1 MNSNII
7 SSVRQNC
14 SCYKIKKN
22 SIIVIKKIVSLLLFV
37 VVLASCG
44 EYQKALKTEDVA
56 VKFEVATKLYDE
68 GKYAD
73 AIRLIEQ
80 IAPSYRG
87 KPQAEKLFYMFSMS
101 YYNTKQ
107 YYLAAY
113 QFESF
118 VSGYPRSEK
127 IEEASYLGAKCF
139 AIQSNRT
146 SPYSL
151 DQVDTYKAIEKLQ
164 EFIDIYPN
172 STYLPEANKSLRE
185 LNDKIERKV
194 FENAKQYNTIM
205 EYKAAMVALDNFVS
219 DYPGTPYKED
229 ALFYKYDSA
238 YQLAIN
244 SVPDKMEERLN
255 IAKTA
260 YYSLIKFKPDTK
272 HKKLA
277 DEMFARIET
286 DLKNFTK

>member
-7 SSVRQNC
+7 SSVHQNG
-14 SCYKIKKN
+14 SGYKIKKN
-22 SIIVIKKIVSLLLFV
+22 SIIVSKKIVSLLLL
-37 VVLASCG
+37 VVLFASCG

-56 VKFEVATKLYDE
+56 VKFEVATKLYDA

-80 IAPSYRG
+80 IAPAYRG

-101 YYNTKQ
+101 YYKTKQ

-118 VSGYPRSEK
+118 VSGYPKSEK
-127 IEEASYLGAKCF
+127 IEEAAYLGAKCF
-139 AIQSNRT
+139 SKL
-146 SPYSL
+146 SPVYSL
-151 DQVDTYKAIEKLQ
+151 DQVETFKAIEKLQ
-164 EFIDIYPN
+164 EFIDTYPN